1 MNAKRIHLLE
11 LTVLLAAAMLLPLAL
26 NNYYMH
32 ILILVLFYAF
42 GGVSWNFLGGY
53 CGQFYFAHCVFI
65 GIGAYTSTLLFNNLG
80 LSPWIGMLAGGA
92 LTILVALGI
101 GAVTFRAGLRDTYF
115 ALGSLAL
122 VEITRALALNA
133 RWAGGAQGLFI
144 TVNNPGLLTMQFK
157 NKLPYYYIILAFLIL
172 GILLTKKIAGS
183 KLGYYFMAIRENEE
197 AAQAVGVPMVRYKL
211 IAIGTS
217 AFIGAMAGTFFAQYI
232 TFFDPTTLF
241 TFEMAVQIV
250 IVAIVGGSGSV
261 AGPIFGSILLVPL
274 SEFVRG
280 KLGQNIAGVHLI
292 VYGLILMLTI
302 LYLPDGINGLIRKLL
317 DHISSQYSK
326 AAAALGI
333 VGEPTTLP
341 ASDETVDI
349 CKKHDSAPQEM
360 LRVENLSKHF
370 GGLKAVDGVSFTV
383 NRGEIL
389 GIMGPNGAGKTTI
402 FALITGFLKPTTGT
416 VTYCGKNITG
426 MGPHQVCHLG
436 LTRTFQVVQPFPGL
450 NTLETATIA
459 AYQTTSDKEEAR
471 ARAIAVLRQVGLE
484 DRALQPTKTLNLP
497 DLKRLEV
504 AKALCT
510 GADLILLD
518 EVMAGLT
525 DVEVKEMVDMVHDL
539 RDEGFTFVI
548 IEHVMSAM
556 MNLADRLLVLDF
568 GKLIGEG
575 EPTEIIQDQRVISA
589 YLGGEDD
596 AETA

>member
-1 MNAKRIHLLE
+1 MSTKQIHLLE
-11 LTVLLAAAMLLPLAL
+11 AALLLAAAALLPLAL

-32 ILILVLFYAF
+32 ILILVMFYAF

-80 LSPWIGMLAGGA
+80 LSPWLGMLAGGV
-92 LTILVALGI
+92 LTVLVALGI

-157 NKLPYYYIILAFLIL
+157 TKLPYYYIILTFLVL
-172 GILLTKKIAGS
+172 GIIVTKRIAGS

-211 IAIGTS
+211 IAISTS
-217 AFIGAMAGTFFAQYI
+217 AFIGAIAGTFFAQYI

-261 AGPIFGSILLVPL
+261 AGPILGSILLVPL

-302 LYLPDGINGLIRKLL
+302 LYLPEGLNGLIHKLL
-317 DHISSQYSK
+317 DYTATSHPK
-326 AAAALGI
+326 LAAVLGI
-333 VGEPTTLP
+333 VREQSALPTCR
-341 ASDETVDI
+341 ETVDI
-349 CKKHDSAPQEM
+349 RKESGDDHEE
-360 LRVENLSKHF
+360 LLHVENLSKHF
-370 GGLKAVDGVSFTV
+370 GGLKAVDGVSFGV

-402 FALITGFLKPTTGT
+402 FALITGFLKPTTGS
-416 VTYCGKNITG
+416 VTYRGKDITG
-426 MGPHQVCHLG
+426 MGPHQVCGLG

-459 AYQTTSDKEEAR
+459 AYQTTSDKEAAQ

-484 DRALQPTKTLNLP
+484 DKALQPTKTLNLP

-525 DVEVKEMVDMVHDL
+525 DVEVREMVEMVRDL

-568 GKLIGEG
+568 GKLIAGG
-575 EPTEIIQDQRVISA
+575 APGDIIKDQRVISA

>member
-1 MNAKRIHLLE
+1 MSTKRIHMLE
-11 LTVLLAAAMLLPLAL
+11 AALLLAAAMLLPLAL
-26 NNYYMH
+26 NSYYMH

-80 LSPWIGMLAGGA
+80 LSPWIGMLAGGV

-144 TVNNPGLLTMQFK
+144 TVNDPGLLTMQFK
-157 NKLPYYYIILAFLIL
+157 TKLPYYYIILAFLVL
-172 GILLTKKIAGS
+172 GILLTQKIAGS

-211 IAIGTS
+211 IAISTS

-261 AGPIFGSILLVPL
+261 AGPILGSILLVPL

-302 LYLPDGINGLIRKLL
+302 LYLPDGINGLIHRVLE
-317 DHISSQYSK
+317 HISRKYPK
-326 AAAALGI
+326 MAAALGI
-333 VGEPTTLP
+333 VGEPTQLP
-341 ASDETVDI
+341 SCAEVDI
-349 CKKHDSAPQEM
+349 RKSAGDQPEEM

-416 VTYCGKNITG
+416 VTYCGKDITG

-459 AYQTTSDKEEAR
+459 AYQTTSNKEEAR

-484 DRALQPTKTLNLP
+484 SRALQPTKTLNLP

-525 DVEVKEMVDMVHDL
+525 DVEVKEMVEMVHDL

-575 EPTEIIQDQRVISA
+575 EPSEIIRDPRVISA